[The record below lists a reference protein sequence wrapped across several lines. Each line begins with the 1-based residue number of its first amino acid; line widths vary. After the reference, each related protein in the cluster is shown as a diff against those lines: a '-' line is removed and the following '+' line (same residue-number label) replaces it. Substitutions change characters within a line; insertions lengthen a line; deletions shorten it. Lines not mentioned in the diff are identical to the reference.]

1 MTLSPSFPLRPRLRL
16 PVWASDTGA
25 PGCHVAILGAGRI
38 GLTEIP
44 MPALMVRR
52 DGDQLVALGP
62 DDGGRLQVLLPAAPL
77 MELSVLITW
86 TLPAQALLIEHDIVT
101 TFHPDASG
109 LTFGLSGLG
118 ALDLTTTPP
127 PPAGDS
133 TLLRL
138 LERRVLQAGP
148 SSTGRPAIPPL
159 TLAAPAAKLPSEGH
173 HTMGDPP
180 CRRAT

>member
-1 MTLSPSFPLRPRLRL
+1 MMLSPSIPLRPRLRL
-16 PVWASDTGA
+16 SIWATDARSA
-25 PGCHVAILGAGRI
+25 CCHVAVIGAGRI

-44 MPALMVRR
+44 MPALTVRR
-52 DGDQLVALGP
+52 DGDQLVAHGP
-62 DDGGRLQVLLPAAPL
+62 DDDGRLQVRLPAAPL

-101 TFHPDASG
+101 TLHPDAG
-109 LTFGLSGLG
+109 GQTFGLSGLG
-118 ALDLTTTPP
+118 TLDLTTTLP

-133 TLLRL
+133 ALLRL
-138 LERRVLQAGP
+138 VERRVLQAGA
-148 SSTGRPAIPPL
+148 STIHPL
-159 TLAAPAAKLPSEGH
+159 TPAAPAAKLPSEGH

>member
-16 PVWASDTGA
+16 PVWAADTGA

-44 MPALMVRR
+44 MPALTVRR
-52 DGDQLVALGP
+52 DGDLLVAHGP
-62 DDGGRLQVLLPAAPL
+62 DDDDGRLQVRLPAAPL

-86 TLPAQALLIEHDIVT
+86 TLPTQALLIEHDIVT
-101 TFHPDASG
+101 TFHPDAGG

-118 ALDLTTTPP
+118 TLDLTTTPP

-138 LERRVLQAGP
+138 LERRVLQASP
-148 SSTGRPAIPPL
+148 K
-159 TLAAPAAKLPSEGH
+159 AAPKVSPHISKAS
-173 HTMGDPP
+173 
-180 CRRAT
+180 

>member
-1 MTLSPSFPLRPRLRL
+1 MTLCPSFPLRPRLRL

-25 PGCHVAILGAGRI
+25 TCCHVAVLGAGRI

-44 MPALMVRR
+44 MPPLTVRR
-52 DGDQLVALGP
+52 DGDQLVAHGP
-62 DDGGRLQVLLPAAPL
+62 DDDGRLQVRLPAAPL

-101 TFHPDASG
+101 TFRPDAG
-109 LTFGLSGLG
+109 GQTFGLSGLG
-118 ALDLTTTPP
+118 TLDLTTTPP
-127 PPAGDS
+127 PPAGKS

-138 LERRVLQAGP
+138 VERRVLQAGA
-148 SSTGRPAIPPL
+148 STIHPL
-159 TLAAPAAKLPSEGH
+159 TPASPAAKLPSEGH